1 MSLAQLQQD
10 RADRARRRRAL
21 LVAEMAAA
29 TTEPEPY
36 AVAPLDSSGTRWTVV
51 TPDATERIRPEQD
64 WTLTVAR
71 FAAAALTALPK
82 AAVQFEWVAV

>member
-21 LVAEMAAA
+21 LVAEMLQR

-36 AVAPLDSSGTRWTVV
+36 AVAPLDSSGTNWTVV
-51 TPDATERIRPEQD
+51 SPDATERIRPKQP
-64 WTLTVAR
+64 WNLVMATL
-71 FAAAALTALPK
+71 AAVGLTGVPE